1 MLQITPWER
10 SALEMLATGTT
21 TIGMACRLG
30 VSEPEIELRLSSLFA
45 RMGASNPTEAVIVAS
60 RRGLLPAQISIRAVP
75 DHGVSQS

>member
-10 SALEMLATGTT
+10 SALELLATGTT
-21 TIGMACRLG
+21 TIGMASRLG

-75 DHGVSQS
+75 DRGASRP

>member
-21 TIGMACRLG
+21 TIGMASRLG
-30 VSEPEIELRLSSLFA
+30 VSEPEIELRLSLLFA
-45 RMGASNPTEAVIVAS
+45 RMGAANPAEAVIVAS

-75 DHGVSQS
+75 DRGVSQS

>member
-10 SALEMLATGTT
+10 SVLEMLATGTT
-21 TIGMACRLG
+21 TIGMATRLG

-45 RMGASNPTEAVIVAS
+45 RMGASNTTEAVIVAS

-75 DHGVSQS
+75 DRGVSRS

>member
-1 MLQITPWER
+1 MLHITPWER
-10 SALEMLATGTT
+10 AALELLATGTT
-21 TIGMACRLG
+21 TIGMASRLG

-75 DHGVSQS
+75 GRGVSQP